1 MNNNFFGA
9 FSSRPFLF
17 LWLSEIFTQVA
28 VYIFNFYLLLSVFTI
43 TKSSTAVAG
52 VVLSFTI
59 PQILFG
65 VMAGIYVDYKDKKSI
80 LLATNIIRA
89 ALLLPLIFFHDS
101 LFVIYLTTFLFAIV
115 TQFFIPAET
124 PMVPLTVPG
133 KMLLSANAL
142 FSMGIYGSI
151 LLAYILSGPLLLFF
165 GSTQAII
172 IIALL
177 LFISSLFISF
187 ITYRHVRPE
196 RAPVGN
202 VILRAGH
209 ELRKVFSF
217 FSYSKTVHHAVFL
230 LALSQALIL
239 IISVI
244 APGYASQVLNIRIE
258 DFPIL
263 FIAPAAFG
271 VVIGAALL
279 VRLFHNYNKD
289 KIVSFG
295 LVLSGIAMLALP
307 YGSKLASRD
316 IVQSINQS
324 LPGILNITSIHLI
337 VLTAFILGFA
347 NALVFVPSNTTL
359 QQHTTDEER
368 GKIYGMLNTIVGIL
382 SLLPIIL
389 VGGLSDLIGVTK
401 VILGIGIGLIL
412 IGFAKIVTHF

>member
-43 TKSSTAVAG
+43 TKSSIAVAG

-196 RAPVGN
+196 RAPEGN
-202 VILRAGH
+202 LVLKAGH
-209 ELRKVFSF
+209 ELKKIFSF

-271 VVIGAALL
+271 VVIGAAIL
-279 VRLFHNYNKD
+279 VRLFHNYNK
-289 KIVSFG
+289 
-295 LVLSGIAMLALP
+295 
-307 YGSKLASRD
+307 
-316 IVQSINQS
+316 
-324 LPGILNITSIHLI
+324 H
-337 VLTAFILGFA
+337 
-347 NALVFVPSNTTL
+347 
-359 QQHTTDEER
+359 
-368 GKIYGMLNTIVGIL
+368 
-382 SLLPIIL
+382 
-389 VGGLSDLIGVTK
+389 
-401 VILGIGIGLIL
+401 
-412 IGFAKIVTHF
+412 